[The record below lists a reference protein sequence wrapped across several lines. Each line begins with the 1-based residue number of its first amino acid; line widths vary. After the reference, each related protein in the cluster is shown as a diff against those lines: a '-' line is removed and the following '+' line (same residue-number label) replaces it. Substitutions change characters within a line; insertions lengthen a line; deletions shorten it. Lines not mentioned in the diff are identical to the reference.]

1 MRNFIAIIL
10 FASTI
15 PCSLFAQDKNTLAP
29 KKAVTFPVN
38 LDITNRY
45 NNAVLKPSYH
55 QKLNKDTSGLA
66 NNPLYFLKID
76 GSDRTYNAVPI
87 LNLIDQGSISSMNI
101 LKDKHTT
108 DLYGAKAKNGVII
121 ISLIQ
126 GTEILQE
133 NKLLDKYNIDRKF
146 RKLPVYIDSTL
157 TGRSD
162 NMFYVSKKINAVTVA
177 EEKETGMKYIS
188 ILTNDDKIRR

>member
-1 MRNFIAIIL
+1 MKNLSALIL
-10 FASTI
+10 IFSTI
-15 PCSLFAQDKNTLAP
+15 PWSLFAQDKDTLAP
-29 KKAVTFPVN
+29 KKTVTFPVN

-55 QKLNKDTSGLA
+55 HKLNKDTSGLV

-76 GSDRTYNAVPI
+76 GSERTYNAVPL

-133 NKLLDKYNIDRKF
+133 NKLLDKYNIDNKF

-157 TGRSD
+157 TDKSD
-162 NMFYVSKKINAVTVA
+162 NMFYASKKIKSITVT

-188 ILTNDDKIRR
+188 ILTDNVMIK